1 MAATNL
7 FPMEEFLFFKAGK
20 KHFKIDT
27 GEILYIHAEKRYVT
41 FVTATKCY
49 PAQISIGFIEKLLS
63 PKLFCRIHRSYI
75 ISLKHTD
82 EFDNELAYIGKKKI
96 PIAEQYK
103 SALKASVVVVNSNK
117 TPIRLD
123 NGNVEKLLIELNS

>member
-1 MAATNL
+1 
-7 FPMEEFLFFKAGK
+7 MEDFLFFKAGK

-27 GEILYIHAEKRYVT
+27 NEILYVHAEKRYVT
-41 FVTATKCY
+41 FVTETKCY
-49 PAQISIGFIEKLLS
+49 PAQISISCVEKLLS
-63 PKLFCRIHRSYI
+63 PKWFCRIHRSYI

-103 SALKASVVVVNSNK
+103 NALKASILVVNSNK
-117 TPIRLD
+117 APIKL
-123 NGNVEKLLIELNS
+123 GNQDVDKLLNDLNS

>member
-1 MAATNL
+1 
-7 FPMEEFLFFKAGK
+7 MEEFLFFKAGK

-27 GEILYIHAEKRYVT
+27 NAILYIHAEKRYVT
-41 FVTATKCY
+41 FVTETKCF
-49 PAQISIGFIEKLLS
+49 PAQISISCVEKLLS

-82 EFDNELAYIGKKKI
+82 EFDNELAYIGKKKT

-103 SALKASVVVVNSNK
+103 NALKASILVVNSNK
-117 TPIRLD
+117 PPMML
-123 NGNVEKLLIELNS
+123 GNDDVDKLLSDLNA

>member
-1 MAATNL
+1 
-7 FPMEEFLFFKAGK
+7 MEEFLFFKAGK

-27 GEILYIHAEKRYVT
+27 NAILYIHAEKRYVT
-41 FVTATKCY
+41 FVTETKCF
-49 PAQISIGFIEKLLS
+49 PAQISISCVEKLLS

-103 SALKASVVVVNSNK
+103 NALKASILVVNSNK
-117 TPIRLD
+117 APIML
-123 NGNVEKLLIELNS
+123 GNDDVDKLLSDLNA

>member
-1 MAATNL
+1 
-7 FPMEEFLFFKAGK
+7 MEEFLFFKAGK

-27 GEILYIHAEKRYVT
+27 NAILYVHAEKRYVT
-41 FVTATKCY
+41 FVTENKCY
-49 PAQISIGFIEKLLS
+49 PAQISISCVEKLLS

-103 SALKASVVVVNSNK
+103 NTLKASILVVNSNR
-117 TPIRLD
+117 TPITPGKD
-123 NGNVEKLLIELNS
+123 DVDKLLTDLNS

>member
-1 MAATNL
+1 
-7 FPMEEFLFFKAGK
+7 MEEFLFFKARK

-27 GEILYIHAEKRYVT
+27 NAILYIHAEKRYVT
-41 FVTATKCY
+41 FVTETKCF
-49 PAQISIGFIEKLLS
+49 PAQISISCVEKLLS

-103 SALKASVVVVNSNK
+103 NALKASILVVNSNK
-117 TPIRLD
+117 APIML
-123 NGNVEKLLIELNS
+123 GNDDVDKLLSDLNA